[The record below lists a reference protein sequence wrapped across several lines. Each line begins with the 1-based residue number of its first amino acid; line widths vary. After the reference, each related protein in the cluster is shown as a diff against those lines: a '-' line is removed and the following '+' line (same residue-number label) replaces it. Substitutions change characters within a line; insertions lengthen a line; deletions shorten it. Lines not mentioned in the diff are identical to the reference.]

1 MFFCPGK
8 YVLHQLNALSLVSS
22 VCLDLCISL
31 SSSTTVRSSTSSSLA
46 RPFLLG
52 LGGRELKQEEEGF
65 WVCVCSRM
73 WQTEVLTAYTWAP
86 TQGGRYALLFSKN
99 IKVCLS
105 PPSPL
110 IWNHTKCTIVFS
122 SLLWAQQPISAF
134 IAIQFYRAYAPLQ
147 LRVIRLT
154 SVSQTLSSF
163 YCFAKYKGYLRFNF
177 LPQVLWQQ
185 SVNLKKEYWDFF

>member
-8 YVLHQLNALSLVSS
+8 YVLHQLNELSLVSS

-31 SSSTTVRSSTSSSLA
+31 SSSTVWSSTSSSLA

-52 LGGRELKQEEEGF
+52 LGGRELKEEEEGF

-73 WQTEVLTAYTWAP
+73 WQTVSADCLYLSANSGRTICTAV
-86 TQGGRYALLFSKN
+86 QQN

-122 SLLWAQQPISAF
+122 SLLWAQQSISAF
-134 IAIQFYRAYAPLQ
+134 IAIQFYRAYAPC
-147 LRVIRLT
+147 
-154 SVSQTLSSF
+154 SWES
-163 YCFAKYKGYLRFNF
+163 
-177 LPQVLWQQ
+177 
-185 SVNLKKEYWDFF
+185 